1 MKVLVLG
8 AAGQV
13 GRAVLAA
20 APAAHECIAL
30 DRAALDIRQPA
41 RLPERLRAMPC
52 DWIVN
57 AAAYTAVD
65 AAEDDVASAQAVNAD
80 AVAGIAAAA
89 REAGARLLQL
99 STDFV
104 FDGAQSYAY
113 QPDCAAHPLSVYG
126 RTKLEGELHALAFAG
141 GYVLR
146 TSWVYASTGRN
157 FVLTMLRLM
166 REGHEMRVV
175 SDQIGAPTWAAS
187 LAGALWALM
196 ESAPSQRTLHWCDAG
211 VASWY
216 DFAVA
221 IQEEALAR
229 GLLPKQVPVRPIG
242 TAEYPTKAGR
252 PPFSLLD
259 CRSTAQALGVSPLHW
274 RVQLRSMLDELRA
287 A

>member
-1 MKVLVLG
+1 MRVLVLG

-41 RLPERLRAMPC
+41 QVLERLRATPC
-52 DWIVN
+52 DWIIN

-65 AAEDDVASAQAVNAD
+65 AAEDDAATAQAINAD
-80 AVAGIAAAA
+80 AVAGIAAAS
-89 REAGARLLQL
+89 REAGARLVQL

-104 FDGAQSYAY
+104 FDGVQSHAYEPGSPAQ
-113 QPDCAAHPLSVYG
+113 PLSVYG
-126 RTKLEGELHALAFAG
+126 RTKLEGEKHALAAG

-146 TSWVYASTGRN
+146 TSWVYAAAGRN
-157 FVLTMLRLM
+157 FVLTLLRLM
-166 REGHEMRVV
+166 RERDEVRVV
-175 SDQIGAPTWAAS
+175 SDQIGAPTWAAG
-187 LAGALWALM
+187 LAEAVWTLIVR
-196 ESAPSQRTLHWCDAG
+196 APSQRILHWCDAG

-221 IQEEALAR
+221 IREEASAR
-229 GLLPKQVPVRPIG
+229 GLLTRQVPVRPIA
-242 TAEYPTKAGR
+242 TAEYPTRARR
-252 PPFSLLD
+252 PAFSVLD
-259 CRSTAQALGVSPLHW
+259 CRSTVGALGLHPEHW
-274 RVQLRSMLDELRA
+274 RTRLRSMLDELRA

>member
-8 AAGQV
+8 AVGQV

-30 DRAALDIRQPA
+30 DRAAQDIRQPT
-41 RLPERLRAMPC
+41 RLLERLRMAPC

-65 AAEDDVASAQAVNAD
+65 SAEDDAAAAQAVNAD

-89 REAGARLLQL
+89 RETGARLLQL

-104 FDGAQSYAY
+104 FDGAQGRAY
-113 QPDCAAHPLSVYG
+113 EPDSATRPLSVYG
-126 RTKLEGELHALAFAG
+126 RTKLEGERHALAAG

-146 TSWVYASTGRN
+146 TSWVYASAGRN

-166 REGHEMRVV
+166 REGRELRVV
-175 SDQIGAPTWAAS
+175 SDQIGAPTWAAG

-196 ESAPSQRTLHWCDAG
+196 GSAPPQRVLHWCDAG

-229 GLLPKQVPVRPIG
+229 GLLTRQVPVRPIA
-242 TAEYPTKAGR
+242 TVEYPTKATR
-252 PPFSLLD
+252 PAFSILD
-259 CRSTAQALGVSPLHW
+259 CRSTIQALASNPVHW